1 MLRNLTFLI
10 IILLPFFASAQNK
23 SYTTQKLTTSP
34 PTIDGRFN
42 EECWKQVAW
51 GGDFVQHEP
60 YEDSLPSQR
69 TTFAILYDDNNLYV
83 AIKAYDTE
91 PDKINK
97 RLSRRDDDDGDWV
110 GIIVDSY
117 EDKLTGFGFNVTAA
131 GSKKD
136 MIFTNDNNDDDS
148 WDPIWYVKTSTD
160 AEGWNA
166 EMRIPLSQLRFTK
179 KNNYEWGLEI
189 ARYVFRKSELSLWK
203 PLHKSSNKV
212 VSDFGILEGISN
224 ISPKK
229 DVELF
234 PFAVG
239 KITKSEKEEGNPY
252 ATGKKTSFSA
262 GLDGKIAITNDLTL
276 NMTVN
281 PDFGQVE
288 ADPSQVN
295 LSAFESFFPEKR
307 PFFIEGRNIFNFRMT
322 SGDGDGS
329 RTGMFYSRRIGRSP
343 HFSPDLN
350 DGEYAKTPDNTHI
363 LGAFK
368 LSGKTSKGTS
378 IGVLES
384 FTKRENAEI
393 YKEGSHSEYPVEP
406 FTNYMVARVEQDIDK
421 GNTVVGGIFT
431 ATNRDIDNE
440 NFITLPAS
448 AYTGGVNMTRYWK
461 EKNYFFSFRGIFS
474 SIHGSAE
481 SITELQTS
489 FTHNYQRTDATHVK
503 VDSSLKSLSGH
514 GGTLEFGKSG
524 GGHLRMLSW
533 ITWSSPGLDF
543 NDIGFMQQA
552 DNIQQVFWMGYN
564 EWRPNKFY
572 NRYEFGGDVY
582 TVWNFA
588 GQNEAKGLEMN
599 GHLTFKN
606 FYSVFSGFNLKSE
619 SLSSS
624 DLRGG
629 PMLKS
634 PGSLN
639 YRIGV
644 NTDERKK
651 LQAEIF
657 LMKRWSGYDNSK
669 VSLVE
674 ASLTYK
680 PVNTVSI
687 SLSPSYNVSQDNLQY
702 VTTIEGDKPDN
713 YIMARLHS
721 EEFAVSARINI
732 GITPDMSI
740 QYYGQPFFFS
750 GDYTHFKTITNSV
763 ARIYSDRFH
772 EYTASELKYNSEEN
786 IYTIDTDGNPGNVAN
801 SSFDNPNFHFL
812 QYRSN
817 LVFRWEYK
825 PGSTFF
831 LVWSQGRTTDGSDG
845 NFNFNDYSKQLQKSY
860 PQNDFLIK
868 VSYALIF

>member
-1 MLRNLTFLI
+1 MLRKLTFLLI
-10 IILLPFFASAQNK
+10 IFLPIFAFAQNK
-23 SYTTQKLTTSP
+23 SYTTQKLSTSP
-34 PTIDGRFN
+34 PVINGKLDD
-42 EECWKQVAW
+42 ECWKNVPW
-51 GGDFVQHEP
+51 EGNFTQHEP
-60 YEDSLPSQR
+60 YEDSVPSQK
-69 TTFAILYDDNNLYV
+69 TIFAVTYDDNNLYV

-117 EDKLTGFGFNVTAA
+117 EDKLTGFGFTVTAA
-131 GSKKD
+131 GSKVD
-136 MIFTNDNNDDDS
+136 MIFTDDNNSDDS

-160 AEGWNA
+160 AEGWNT
-166 EMRIPLSQLRFTK
+166 EMRIPLSQLRFTRK
-179 KNNYEWGLEI
+179 SNYQWGFEV
-189 ARYVFRKSELSLWK
+189 ARFIHRKSELSLWK
-203 PLHKSSNKV
+203 PLHKSSNKT
-212 VSDFGILEGISN
+212 VSDFGTLEGIRN

-229 DVELF
+229 DVELV
-234 PFAVG
+234 PFMLG
-239 KITKSEKEEGNPY
+239 KLTKSEKEEGNPF
-252 ATGKKTSFSA
+252 ATGKDQKVSA

-276 NMTVN
+276 NMTIN

-329 RTGMFYSRRIGRSP
+329 STGMFYSRRVGRSP

-350 DGEYAKTPDNTHI
+350 DGEYAKSPDNTSI

-368 LSGKTSKGTS
+368 LSGKTRKGTS
-378 IGVLES
+378 IGLLES
-384 FTKRENAEI
+384 FTQRENADLFRGDTTS
-393 YKEGSHSEYPVEP
+393 KYPVEP
-406 FTNYMVARVEQDIDK
+406 FTNYIVARVEQDIDK
-421 GNTVVGGIFT
+421 GNTVIGGIFT
-431 ATNRDIDNE
+431 ATNRDINSE

-448 AYTGGVNMTRYWK
+448 AYTGGINMTRYWK
-461 EKNYFFSFRGIFS
+461 DKNYFFTFRGIFS
-474 SIHGSAE
+474 SIHGSQE

-489 FTHNYQRTDATHVK
+489 YTHNYQRTDATHLK
-503 VDSSLKSLSGH
+503 VDSSLTSLNGH
-514 GGTLEFGKSG
+514 GGTLEFGKFG

-543 NDIGFMQQA
+543 NDLGFMQQA

-564 EWRPNKFY
+564 EWKPKNFY
-572 NRYEFGGDVY
+572 NRYQFGGDFY

-588 GQNEAKGLEMN
+588 GQNVAKGFEMN
-599 GHLTFKN
+599 GNLQFKN
-606 FYSVFSGFNLKSE
+606 HYSVFSGFNLQGE

-634 PGSLN
+634 PGSFN
-639 YRIGV
+639 YRIGF
-644 NTDERKK
+644 DSDQRKK
-651 LQAEIF
+651 LQANVF
-657 LMKRWSGYDNSK
+657 LMKRWSGYDNSTI
-669 VSLVE
+669 SLVE

-680 PVNTVSI
+680 PINTVSI
-687 SLSPSYNVSQDNLQY
+687 SLSPEYFVSQDNLQY
-702 VTTIEGDKPDN
+702 VTTIETDQPDQ
-713 YIMARLHS
+713 YIMARLNS
-721 EEFAVSARINI
+721 KQLSVSARINV

-750 GDYTHFKTITNSV
+750 GEYTRFKTITNPV
-763 ARIYSDRFH
+763 APVYTDRFH
-772 EYTASELKYNSEEN
+772 EYTSSELKYDSESN
-786 IYTIDTDGNPGNVAN
+786 VYTVDTDGNAENGAN
-801 SSFDNPNFHFL
+801 FSFDNPDFHFL

-831 LVWSQGRTTDGSDG
+831 LVWSQGRTTDGPEG
-845 NFNFNDYSKQLQKSY
+845 GFNFRDYSKELNKCH

-868 VSYALIF
+868 ISYALIF

>member
-1 MLRNLTFLI
+1 MPVRFTFLI
-10 IILLPFFASAQNK
+10 LLFLPFFTFPQNK
-23 SYTTQKLTTSP
+23 SYTTQKLNSNP
-34 PTIDGRFN
+34 PVIDGKFDDN
-42 EECWKQVAW
+42 CWQNVEW
-51 GGDFVQHEP
+51 EGNFVQFQP
-60 YEDSLPSQR
+60 YEDTLPSQK

-83 AIKAYDTE
+83 AIKSHDTE

-97 RLSRRDDDDGDWV
+97 RLTRRDDGDGDWA
-110 GIIVDSY
+110 GLIVDSY
-117 EDKLTGFGFNVTAA
+117 EDKLTGFGFMVTAA
-131 GSKKD
+131 GSKMD
-136 MIFTNDNNDDDS
+136 IIYTNDNNEDNS
-148 WDPIWYVKTSTD
+148 WDPIWYVKTSIN

-179 KNNYEWGLEI
+179 KSNYEWGLEVGRFI
-189 ARYVFRKSELSLWK
+189 FRNNELSLWN
-203 PLHKSSNKV
+203 PLHKSSNKM
-212 VSDFGILEGISN
+212 VSDFGTLEGISN

-234 PFAVG
+234 PFTLG
-239 KITKSEKEEGNPY
+239 KLTKSEKEEGNPF
-252 ATGKKTSFSA
+252 ATGRDHKLSA

-276 NMTVN
+276 NLTVN

-329 RTGMFYSRRIGRSP
+329 STGMFYSRRIGRTP

-350 DGEYAKTPDNTHI
+350 DGEFAKVPDNTHI

-368 LSGKTSKGTS
+368 LSGKTRKGMS
-378 IGVLES
+378 IGLLES
-384 FTKRENAEI
+384 FTQRESADMDI
-393 YKEGSHSEYPVEP
+393 AGVRSKYPVEP
-406 FTNYMVARVEQDIDK
+406 FTNYVVARVEQDIDK
-421 GNTVVGGIFT
+421 GNTVIGGLFT
-431 ATNRDIDNE
+431 ATNRDINSE

-448 AYTGGVNMTRYWK
+448 AYTGGVNLTRYWK
-461 EKNYFFSFRGIFS
+461 DKNYFFTFRGIFS
-474 SIHGSAE
+474 NIHGTTEA
-481 SITELQTS
+481 ITDLQTLP
-489 FTHNYQRTDATHVK
+489 THNFQRPDATHVK
-503 VDSSLKSLSGH
+503 VDSSLTSLSGH
-514 GGTLEFGKSG
+514 GGTFEFGKFG

-533 ITWSSPGLDF
+533 VTWSSPGLDF
-543 NDIGFMQQA
+543 NDLGFMQQS

-564 EWRPNKFY
+564 EWKPKSFY
-572 NRYEFGGDVY
+572 NQYNFGGNFY

-599 GHLTFKN
+599 GHMQFKN
-606 FYSVFSGFNLKSE
+606 YYSVFSGFNLQGK

-629 PMLKS
+629 PMLKL
-634 PGSLN
+634 PASLT
-639 YRIGV
+639 YRIGF
-644 NTDERKK
+644 DSDQRKK
-651 LQAEIF
+651 LQANLF
-657 LMKRWSGYDNSK
+657 LMKRWSQYDNSTI
-669 VSLVE
+669 SLVE

-687 SLSPSYNVSQDNLQY
+687 SLSPGYSVSQDNLQY
-702 VTTIEGDKPDN
+702 VTTIEGNGPDN

-721 EEFAVSARINI
+721 KQLSLSARINV
-732 GITPDMSI
+732 GITPDMSL

-750 GDYTHFKTITNSV
+750 GDYTHYKTITNPDALV
-763 ARIYSDRFH
+763 YADRFH
-772 EYTASELKYNSEEN
+772 EYRSSEIQYDGVSNVYNVN
-786 IYTIDTDGNPGNVAN
+786 QDGNTL
-801 SSFDNPNFHFL
+801 SFDNPDFHFL

-831 LVWSQGRTTDGSDG
+831 LVWSQGRTTDGTEG
-845 NFNFNDYSKQLQKSY
+845 QFTFNKYTDELNRTH
-860 PQNDFLIK
+860 PQNDFLVKI
-868 VSYALIF
+868 SYALIF